1 MIVDSH
7 CHIFTERIVS
17 NTTTKAAMLSELKLN
32 TCGALERL
40 RPEWLQDS
48 LERNGIEKCLLLPT
62 AAPEKVVGEND
73 KFIKITSTFSRLFTL
88 ATLHPIMPGLVN
100 EIQRMFDSGISGFKF
115 SSFSQRFDLLS
126 PESGAMLTE
135 ISRIGNSRSIR
146 PIVVFDTFMRADIYY
161 GAKFEHLSTPSKLFL
176 IAQRYQGIKFV
187 CAHMGGLLGDFYET
201 RDVLRPLDNL
211 YLDTSN
217 ATHTLSEEQFVELLQ
232 IHGAS
237 HVLFGTDWPWFLHEE
252 ELANIVSLMA
262 KAGFTAIEQAKVLGE
277 NARELFGL

>member
-1 MIVDSH
+1 MIIDSH

-40 RPEWLQDS
+40 RPDSLQES

-62 AAPEKVVGEND
+62 AGPEKVAAEND
-73 KFIKITSTFSRLFTL
+73 KFLKITSRFSRLFTL
-88 ATLHPIMPGLVN
+88 ATLHPFMPGLIN
-100 EIQRMFDSGISGFKF
+100 EVERMFNSGISGFKF

-126 PESGAMLTE
+126 PESGVMLTQ
-135 ISRIGNSRSIR
+135 ISRIGNSRNIR
-146 PIVVFDTFMRADIYY
+146 PIVVFDTFMQADIYY
-161 GAKFEHLSTPSKLFL
+161 GAKFEHLSTPSKLSL
-176 IAQRYQGIKFV
+176 IAQSYQGIDFV
-187 CAHMGGLLGDFYET
+187 CAHMGGLLGDFDEI

-217 ATHTLSEEQFVELLQ
+217 AAHTLAEHQFAELLK

-262 KAGFTAIEQAKVLGE
+262 KAGYSAAEQGKVLGE
-277 NARELFGL
+277 NARELFGW

>member
-1 MIVDSH
+1 MIIDSH

-17 NTTTKAAMLSELKLN
+17 NTTPKAAMLRELKLN
-32 TCGALERL
+32 TSGALERL
-40 RPEWLQDS
+40 RPESLQDS
-48 LERNGIEKCLLLPT
+48 LERNGIEKCMLLPT
-62 AAPEKVVGEND
+62 ASPEKVVTEND
-73 KFIKITSTFSRLFTL
+73 KFIKITSRFSRLFTL

-100 EIQRMFDSGISGFKF
+100 EIQRMFDSGITGFKF

-126 PESGAMLTE
+126 PESCAMLTQ

-161 GAKFEHLSTPSKLFL
+161 GAKSEHLSTPSKLSKV
-176 IAQRYQGIKFV
+176 ARRYQGIDLI
-187 CAHMGGLLGDFYET
+187 CAHMGGLLGDFNEI
-201 RDVLRPLDNL
+201 RDALNPLDNL

-217 ATHTLSEEQFVELLQ
+217 ATHTLAEHQFVELSQ

-237 HVLFGTDWPWFLHEE
+237 HVLFGTDWPWFLHEQ
-252 ELANIVSLMA
+252 ELTKIVSLMG

-277 NARELFGL
+277 NARRLFGL

>member
-1 MIVDSH
+1 MIIDSH

-32 TCGALERL
+32 TFGALERL
-40 RPEWLQDS
+40 RPESLQES

-62 AAPEKVVGEND
+62 AAPEKVVAEND
-73 KFIKITSTFSRLFTL
+73 KFIKITSRFSRLFTL

-100 EIQRMFDSGISGFKF
+100 EIQRMFDSGITGFKF

-126 PESGAMLTE
+126 PESCAMLTQ
-135 ISRIGNSRSIR
+135 ISRIGNSRSIQ

-161 GAKFEHLSTPSKLFL
+161 GAKSEHLSTPSKLSL
-176 IAQRYQGIKFV
+176 IAQRHEGIDFV
-187 CAHMGGLLGDFYET
+187 CAHMGGLLGDFDEI

-217 ATHTLSEEQFVELLQ
+217 ATHTLAEQQFVELLK
-232 IHGAS
+232 IHGVS
-237 HVLFGTDWPWFLHEE
+237 HVLFGTDWPWFLHEQ
-252 ELANIVSLMA
+252 ELAIVVSLMA
-262 KAGFTAIEQAKVLGE
+262 KAGYSAVEQAKVLGE

>member
-17 NTTTKAAMLSELKLN
+17 NTTQKAAMLKELKLN
-32 TCGALERL
+32 TCGAVERL
-40 RPEWLQDS
+40 RPELLQES
-48 LERNGIEKCLLLPT
+48 LERNGIEKCWLLPT
-62 AAPEKVVGEND
+62 AAPEKVVAEND
-73 KFIKITSTFSRLFTL
+73 KFIKITSKFSRLFTL

-100 EIQRMFDSGISGFKF
+100 EIHRMFDSGITGFKF

-126 PESGAMLTE
+126 PESGEMLTE
-135 ISRIGNSRSIR
+135 ISRIGNSRNIR
-146 PIVVFDTFMRADIYY
+146 PIVVFDTFMRADIYF
-161 GAKFEHLSTPSKLFL
+161 GAKFEHLARPSKLYL
-176 IAQRYQGIKFV
+176 IARRYQGIDFV
-187 CAHMGGLLGDFYET
+187 CAHMGGLLGDFDEI

-217 ATHTLSEEQFVELLQ
+217 AAHTLSEEEFVELLK

-262 KAGFTAIEQAKVLGE
+262 KAGFSAVEQAKVLGE